1 MCFCLSAEPLR
12 AEPVAYD
19 KFPCLFKL
27 ASITLSLPR
36 TGSRQEDIFNL
47 LIDVLLPRSKPGN
60 GIIVL
65 NRPPLSRNVGYWY
78 RGVFREIKRDIFWA
92 KSVFQCTLLWVFS
105 SSSE

>member
-1 MCFCLSAEPLR
+1 M
-12 AEPVAYD
+12 VAYN
-19 KFPCLFKL
+19 KFPGLFKL

-47 LIDVLLPRSKPGN
+47 LIDVLLPRSKPGDRV
-60 GIIVL
+60 IVL

-78 RGVFREIKRDIFWA
+78 RCVLREVECDVFWA

>member
-1 MCFCLSAEPLR
+1 MCFCPSAEPLR
-12 AEPVAYD
+12 AELVAYD
-19 KFPCLFKL
+19 KFPGLLKL

-47 LIDVLLPRSKPGN
+47 LIDILLPCSKPGN

-78 RGVFREIKRDIFWA
+78 RGVFREIERDVFWA